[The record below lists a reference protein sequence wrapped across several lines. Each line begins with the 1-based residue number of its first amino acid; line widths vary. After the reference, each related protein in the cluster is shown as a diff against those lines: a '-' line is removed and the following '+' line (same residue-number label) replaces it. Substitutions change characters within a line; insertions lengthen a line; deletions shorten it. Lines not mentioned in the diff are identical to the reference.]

1 MRHGKKH
8 NHLGRKA
15 EHRHALLKN
24 LSIALITYKRITT
37 TLAKAR
43 ALRVHLEPLITKAK
57 NDSTH
62 NRRVVFSY
70 LQNKEAIKELFG
82 PVREK
87 VGDRPGGYLRII
99 KIGFRRSDGSE
110 MAMIE
115 LVDFN
120 EIYNQA
126 GKTAKKS
133 RRRRGGGKG
142 KGAEGGVETAVMTT
156 EADLVDIEETPI
168 ADYAVDADIAEEE
181 VDTPPPAADEADDD
195 AAKTEDKA

>member
-37 TLAKAR
+37 TVAKAK
-43 ALRVHLEPLITKAK
+43 ALRVHAEPLITKAK
-57 NDSTH
+57 DDTTH

-82 PVREK
+82 AVREK
-87 VGDRPGGYLRII
+87 IADRPGGYLRII
-99 KIGFRRSDGSE
+99 KIGHRKSDGAE

-115 LVDFN
+115 FVDFN
-120 EIYNQA
+120 EVYTLE

-133 RRRRGGGKG
+133 RRRRGTAGSGKG
-142 KGAEGGVETAVMTT
+142 KAGDEVVDTAVLEDT
-156 EADLVDIEETPI
+156 IEETPI
-168 ADYAVDADIAEEE
+168 EDYPIE
-181 VDTPPPAADEADDD
+181 EAD
-195 AAKTEDKA
+195 AAAEATEDNKEENQ

>member
-8 NHLGRKA
+8 NHLGRKS

-37 TLAKAR
+37 TLAKAK
-43 ALRVHLEPLITKAK
+43 ALRVHAEPLITKSK
-57 NDSTH
+57 DDTTH

-82 PVREK
+82 VVREK
-87 VGDRPGGYLRII
+87 IADRPGGYLRII
-99 KIGFRRSDGSE
+99 KIGHRKSDGAE

-115 LVDFN
+115 FVDFN
-120 EIYNQA
+120 EVYNLDGS

-133 RRRRGGGKG
+133 RRRRGTSGKG
-142 KGAEGGVETAVMTT
+142 KSTDTAAVATETVVDDVAETVIE
-156 EADLVDIEETPI
+156 DYPVDEP
-168 ADYAVDADIAEEE
+168 D
-181 VDTPPPAADEADDD
+181 AADEA
-195 AAKTEDKA
+195 TEESKEENQ